1 LFGPSQVVSR
11 LINMLFGKRLD
22 ALHLAMISAALIPA
36 GTLVLELTAPAV
48 SGAMVF
54 AVIFGVGNGLLSLV
68 TGTLPLALFGS
79 EGYGKLQGKTMAA
92 RLIVSASAP
101 FVMALA
107 MEWLGISLSLA
118 WFVVLGRF
126 RRNGVP
132 L

>member
-1 LFGPSQVVSR
+1 
-11 LINMLFGKRLD
+11 
-22 ALHLAMISAALIPA
+22 
-36 GTLVLELTAPAV
+36 
-48 SGAMVF
+48 
-54 AVIFGVGNGLLSLV
+54 
-68 TGTLPLALFGS
+68 
-79 EGYGKLQGKTMAA
+79 MAA